1 MTLFTMNAVAGGN
14 VYTDYT
20 ETFETDTHGADPA
33 GGDWYTYGETDGFDW
48 ANVDNTYPRN
58 GANSFLINDTVG
70 ATTDKVFLN
79 FTDNTVSMFSFWFKW
94 NNGSHN
100 QTYGMLSSTAGG
112 FVDIDFGNDIGKL
125 KVYTYDTTYIETFLE
140 NQTWYRLRFDMNY
153 TNDKVRIRLYSNAS
167 AVLNDTWATPNNE
180 VSGDLNIADLT
191 SFTLYGATD
200 DWANLYFDDL
210 AFQTYY
216 VSGHLRDTDGLSASE
231 ILLIVFL
238 GIAVMLV
245 IAMMAIELINNP
257 KPDIKRLFY
266 MLIAVVIMVI
276 AMGFI

>member
-1 MTLFTMNAVAGGN
+1 MTAVAGN

-33 GGDWYTYGETDGFDW
+33 GGDWYTYGEDGFDW

-58 GANSFLINDTVG
+58 GANSFLINDTTG
-70 ATTDKVFLN
+70 ATTDKAFFN

-100 QTYGMLSSTAGG
+100 QTYGMLTSTAGNWL
-112 FVDIDFGNDIGKL
+112 DIDFGNDKGQL
-125 KVYTYDTTYIETFLE
+125 QVYTYGTTYVQRFLD
-140 NQTWYRLRFDMNY
+140 NQTWYRLRFDLDY
-153 TNDKVRIRLYSNAS
+153 TNNKVRVRLYSNAS

-180 VSGDLNIADLT
+180 VSGDIEIADLT
-191 SFTLYGATD
+191 QFTLYGATG
-200 DWANLYFDDL
+200 DWAELYFDDF

-216 VSGHLRDTDGLSASE
+216 TSARLRDADGLSASE
-231 ILLIVFL
+231 ILLVVFL
-238 GIAVMLV
+238 GIAVLLV
-245 IAMMAIELINNP
+245 LVMMAVELLRNP